1 MLKGNPPGPPLQGG
15 AFGADRTTP
24 PLKRGGWEGLGF
36 LANTL
41 AEIVGSAN
49 VLTDPAD
56 IAPFVTD
63 WRGRYRGVAQCV
75 VRPGNTAEVS
85 AVVKACVA
93 ANTPIVPQGGNTS
106 LCGAAT
112 PDEAGRAIVLS
123 LARMNQIV
131 TVDAQNNA
139 IFLEAG
145 CTLAAVQ
152 EAARA
157 ADRLFPLALA
167 SEGTCQ
173 IGGNLS
179 TNAGGVQVLRYGN
192 TRELTLGLE
201 VVLPNGDVWNGLR
214 ALRKDNTGYDL
225 KQLFIGAEGTL
236 GIITAAVLKLFP
248 LPKLQ
253 TTCWLN
259 VATPSVAVDLLNAA
273 KNSFDAQLTAFE
285 LVSEAALGL
294 VLKNIPDSARPTS
307 ASPWYVLAEFS
318 DVAASTVEN
327 WLADMLSMGLLSD
340 AVLAQSETQTRK
352 LWALRENI
360 SEAQKIEGISI
371 KHDISVPV
379 SRIPDFLKQ
388 AESALLKAFPGIRV
402 VAFGHLGDGNLHYN
416 LSKPDALE
424 NTAFIDSQPEVNR
437 LVHDLVNTLN
447 GSISAEHGI
456 GQLKR
461 EELLRYK
468 SPVEMTM
475 MRAIKQAFD
484 PLGLMNPG
492 KIL

>member
-1 MLKGNPPGPPLQGG
+1 M
-15 AFGADRTTP
+15 TSTP
-24 PLKRGGWEGLGF
+24 SLSEQ
-36 LANTL
+36 L
-41 AEIVGSAN
+41 AEIVGAAY

-56 IAPFVTD
+56 IAPYVTD
-63 WRGRYRGVAQCV
+63 WRGRYRGRAQCV
-75 VRPGNTAEVS
+75 VRPANRAEVA
-85 AVVKACVA
+85 AVVKVCVETA
-93 ANTPIVPQGGNTS
+93 TPLVPQGGNTS

-112 PDEAGRAIVLS
+112 ADDQGQAVVISLS
-123 LARMNQIV
+123 RLNRIV
-131 TVDAQNNA
+131 TVDAKNNT
-139 IFLEAG
+139 ITVEAG

-167 SEGTCQ
+167 SQGTCQ

-201 VVLPNGDVWNGLR
+201 VVLPSGELWNGLR
-214 ALRKDNTGYDL
+214 GLRKDNTGYDL
-225 KQLFIGAEGTL
+225 KHLFIGAEGTL

-248 LPKLQ
+248 LPKMQ
-253 TTCWLN
+253 ATCWLN
-259 VATPSVAVDLLNAA
+259 VATPTLAVDLLNAA
-273 KNSFDAQLTAFE
+273 KSVFDAQLTAFE
-285 LVSEAALGL
+285 LVSAVALDL
-294 VLKNIPDSARPTS
+294 VLKNIPNTTQPTS
-307 ASPWYVLAEFS
+307 ASPCYVLAEFS
-318 DVAASTVEN
+318 DASASSIEN
-327 WLADMLSMGLLSD
+327 WLAEMLAAGLLSD
-340 AVLAQSETQTRK
+340 AVLAQSETQARK

-379 SRIPDFLKQ
+379 SSIPDFLKQ
-388 AESALLKAFPGIRV
+388 ADAALAEAFPGIRV

-416 LSKPDALE
+416 LSQPDALE
-424 NTAFIDSQPEVNR
+424 NTAFIASQPAVNR
-437 LVHDLVNTLN
+437 LVHDLVHALN

-468 SPVEMTM
+468 SPVELAL
-475 MRAIKQAFD
+475 MRSIKQALD
-484 PLGLMNPG
+484 PRGLMNPG
-492 KIL
+492 KLL